1 MGLLRRH
8 RDRYCNRN
16 WLSAVL
22 MLAAGSASAQTPTD
36 FVPLFD
42 GTLNGWT
49 IENSD
54 AGNFSLRD
62 AVLRV
67 EAPRG
72 WLKSERQYADF
83 RLRIEFRFVT
93 DDADSGLFV
102 RAVADESFGSGWPSR
117 SYQVQLRNPVGESRF
132 PLVGA
137 VFRHG
142 MPPGDTDFDAAA
154 ATRLSTGTGLWQTL
168 EIEVIG
174 EQLTVKLNDAVL
186 TRASGISNPTGYI
199 GIQGETGALEFRV
212 IEISESGY

>member
-1 MGLLRRH
+1 
-8 RDRYCNRN
+8 
-16 WLSAVL
+16 
-22 MLAAGSASAQTPTD
+22 MLAAGSLSAQTPTD

-54 AGNFSLRD
+54 TGNFSLRD
-62 AVLRV
+62 GVLRV

-72 WLKSERQYADF
+72 WLKSAQQFADF

-102 RAVADESFGSGWPSR
+102 RAVAEESFGPGWPSR
-117 SYQVQLRNPVGESRF
+117 SYQVQLRNPVGASRF
-132 PLVGA
+132 PAVGG

-154 ATRLSTGTGLWQTL
+154 AARLSTGTGQWQTL

-174 EQLTVKLNDAVL
+174 EKLSVKLNDTVL
-186 TRASGISNPTGYI
+186 TRAGGIVNPSGYI
-199 GIQGETGALEFRV
+199 GIQGETGVVEFRA
-212 IEISESGY
+212 IEISTSGY